1 VIKFSDCKHIRLSTD
16 TRIKSFDCGD
26 PDLNDFL
33 FNDSRD
39 YLTELYAVTYLFE
52 YGDDTVAFFSVSND
66 KITYDEK
73 TISKTEWNRFC
84 RSIPNIK
91 RRKDNPAVKIGRF
104 GVNRKY
110 QKTGIGTELLTYI
123 KMFFLDNNK
132 TGCRFITLD
141 AYNTPDT
148 ISFYRKNGFIFLTET
163 DKNEKTRLMYFNLKR
178 VADSA
183 KKT

>member
-1 VIKFSDCKHIRLSTD
+1 VIKFSDCKHTRLSTG

-73 TISKTEWNRFC
+73 KQFQK
-84 RSIPNIK
+84 PNGTVFAGLFQPQTPE
-91 RRKDNPAVKIGRF
+91 RQSGR
-104 GVNRKY
+104 
-110 QKTGIGTELLTYI
+110 
-123 KMFFLDNNK
+123 
-132 TGCRFITLD
+132 
-141 AYNTPDT
+141 
-148 ISFYRKNGFIFLTET
+148 
-163 DKNEKTRLMYFNLKR
+163 
-178 VADSA
+178 
-183 KKT
+183 